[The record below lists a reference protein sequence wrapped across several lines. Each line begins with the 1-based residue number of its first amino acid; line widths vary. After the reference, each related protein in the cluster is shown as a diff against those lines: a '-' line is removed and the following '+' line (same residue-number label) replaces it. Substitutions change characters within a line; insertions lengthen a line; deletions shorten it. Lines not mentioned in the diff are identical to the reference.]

1 MMFSVTI
8 WMGMG
13 ERDLLGNDL
22 DGIGNSDLSRERT
35 VYQLPWFYRGN
46 FTAVK
51 LPKKALENNTHHTV
65 LH

>member
-22 DGIGNSDLSRERT
+22 DGIGNFDSSR
-35 VYQLPWFYRGN
+35 
-46 FTAVK
+46 
-51 LPKKALENNTHHTV
+51 
-65 LH
+65 

>member
-22 DGIGNSDLSRERT
+22 DGIGDSDLSR
-35 VYQLPWFYRGN
+35 
-46 FTAVK
+46 
-51 LPKKALENNTHHTV
+51 
-65 LH
+65 